1 MKKENDEL
9 RDRLNVLHGESVAA
23 KEKAKKARTAF
34 RDEKEESQRLSQKV
48 DTYRTVLKGRDGELA
63 KLKTELE
70 ERDKKVH
77 MAPNFLSFFLC
88 LMRFRSVS

>member
-9 RDRLNVLHGESVAA
+9 RDRLNVLQGESVAA
-23 KEKAKKARTAF
+23 KEKAKKARTAI
-34 RDEKEESQRLSQKV
+34 RDEKEESQRLAQKV

-70 ERDKKVH
+70 ERDKKV
-77 MAPNFLSFFLC
+77 
-88 LMRFRSVS
+88 